1 MAIILQIT
9 GFKKSGK
16 TTLTNCFVQQ
26 LKAQDYSV
34 AVIKHDAHAFT
45 IDHPGTDSHSFRE
58 SGADIV
64 ALSSSSQHAIMVD
77 QGITLQN
84 MIAQLPPTDVIL
96 IEGYK
101 EAPFPKIVMVR
112 DAEDIAT
119 LETLPAVHTI
129 ATLRDNLP
137 ANILKI
143 STQAAQVALCQTIIE
158 EFLQ

>member
-1 MAIILQIT
+1 MALIFQIT

-26 LKAQDYSV
+26 LKAQDYTV
-34 AVIKHDAHAFT
+34 AVIKHDAHAFA
-45 IDHPGTDSHSFRE
+45 IDHPDTDSYSFRE

-77 QGITLQN
+77 QGITLKD
-84 MIAQLPPTDVIL
+84 MIASLPPTDVIL

-101 EAPFPKIVMVR
+101 EASFPKIVMVR
-112 DAEDIAT
+112 DAEDVAT
-119 LETLPAVHTI
+119 LETLQAI
-129 ATLRDNLP
+129 YKMATLRDGLP
-137 ANILKI
+137 ANILKV
-143 STQAAQVALCQTIIE
+143 STQDAQEALCQTIIE

>member
-26 LKAQDYSV
+26 LKAQDYTV

-45 IDHPGTDSHSFRE
+45 IDQPGTDSHSFRE

-112 DAEDIAT
+112 DGEDITT
-119 LETLPAVHTI
+119 LESLPGIHTM

-143 STQAAQVALCQTIIE
+143 STQAAQVALCQMIIE

>member
-26 LKAQDYSV
+26 LKAQDYTV

-58 SGADIV
+58 SGADVV

-112 DAEDIAT
+112 DEEDIAT
-119 LETLPAVHTI
+119 LETLPAIHTM
-129 ATLRDNLP
+129 ATLRDDLP

>member
-26 LKAQDYSV
+26 LKAQDYTV

-112 DAEDIAT
+112 DAEDITT
-119 LETLPAVHTI
+119 LESLPAIHTM
-129 ATLRDNLP
+129 ATLRDDLP

>member
-26 LKAQDYSV
+26 LKAQDYTV

-58 SGADIV
+58 SGADVV

-112 DAEDIAT
+112 DAEDITT
-119 LETLPAVHTI
+119 LESLPAIHTM
-129 ATLRDNLP
+129 ATLRDDLP

>member
-1 MAIILQIT
+1 MALIFQIT

-26 LKAQDYSV
+26 LKASDYTV

-45 IDHPGTDSHSFRE
+45 LDHPNTDSYSFRE

-77 QGITLQN
+77 QGITLKE
-84 MIAQLPPTDVIL
+84 MIEKLPATDVIL

-112 DAEDIAT
+112 DAEDITT
-119 LETLPAVHTI
+119 LESLPSIYTI
-129 ATLRDNLP
+129 GTLRDNLP
-137 ANILKI
+137 ADILKL
-143 STQAAQVALCQTIIE
+143 SEQGAQVELCQKIIE

>member
-1 MAIILQIT
+1 MALIFQIT

-26 LKAQDYSV
+26 LKMKDYTV
-34 AVIKHDAHAFT
+34 AVIKHDAHAFA
-45 IDHPGTDSHSFRE
+45 IDHPDTDSYSFRE

-64 ALSSSSQHAIMVD
+64 ALSSASQHAIMVD
-77 QGITLQN
+77 RGITLKD
-84 MIAQLPPTDVIL
+84 MIASLPMTDVIL

-119 LETLPAVHTI
+119 LKTLSAIHTI
-129 ATLRDNLP
+129 ATLYDSLP
-137 ANILKI
+137 ADILKVG
-143 STQAAQVALCQTIIE
+143 TQAAQEALCQKIIE